1 MKNTYLEYFCE
12 ILDKNIYEG
21 SSAYGIMIQ
30 LQECVPKL
38 KSEILTNKINLNGNT
53 NDYLNL
59 IINEVQNRNYDR
71 NAGLYYIENW
81 LEKFNIT
88 IEVILGGGIIGI
100 DIYKYLSSDRD
111 TFPKRSEDRDM
122 ASVVQDNFLQ
132 YFCKY
137 YADEIIDF
145 CDKNKPEQKDTEPK
159 NKTPSKPFEV
169 VYLNEFC
176 KNLDNYRAIYETSF
190 MILYDYS
197 ITHYTPYFKQEILNN
212 ILTLKDN
219 KKHLYI
225 DYVINHIQ
233 NTVDINKQASIQDLL
248 KENNESLDDYPYFNK
263 GKLYKKLNTYVNAQ
277 HHTDKE
283 RDYLEDLQISFFEY
297 AAKIEVEGILAFLHN
312 LIEKQSLTT
321 NVKMKKIKW
330 IGKPSQLG
338 YLIGSLAELDY
349 IETPKNKDGEINY
362 TQFSK
367 DLLEIFDIET
377 TYQSLSKYLNLNSEK
392 SQEIKRRFEKEDFH
406 IPDRKIVS

>member
-21 SSAYGIMIQ
+21 SSAFSIMIQ
-30 LQECVPKL
+30 FQECIPKL
-38 KSEILTNKINLNGNT
+38 KSEILTNKINLNGNAI
-53 NDYLNL
+53 DYLNL
-59 IINEVQNRNYDR
+59 IANEIQNRDYDQ
-71 NAGLYYIENW
+71 NAGLFYIDKW

-88 IEVILGGGIIGI
+88 IEVILKGNIIGK
-100 DIYKYLSSDRD
+100 DIYNYLSSDRD
-111 TFPKRSEDRDM
+111 TFPRKSEDRDI

-145 CDKNKPEQKDTEPK
+145 CNKNKPEQKVTEPK

-176 KNLDNYRAIYETSF
+176 KNLNNYRAIYETSY

-212 ILTLKDN
+212 ILTLKDS

-233 NTVDINKQASIQDLL
+233 NTVDINNQASIQDLL

-263 GKLYKKLNTYVNAQ
+263 GKLYKKLCIYVNAQ
-277 HHTDKE
+277 YHTFKE
-283 RDYLEDLQISFFEY
+283 REYLEDLQLSFFEY
-297 AAKIEVEGILAFLHN
+297 AAKIEVEGILDFLHN
-312 LIEKQSLTT
+312 LKEKQSSAT
-321 NVKMKKIKW
+321 NKKIKW

-349 IETPKNKDGEINY
+349 IEAPKNKDGEINY

-367 DLLEIFDIET
+367 DLLEIFDIKT
-377 TYQSLSKYLNLNSEK
+377 THQSLSKYLNLDSDK
-392 SQEIKRRFEKEDFH
+392 SQEIKRKFEKEDFY
-406 IPDRKIVS
+406 IPNRKIIS